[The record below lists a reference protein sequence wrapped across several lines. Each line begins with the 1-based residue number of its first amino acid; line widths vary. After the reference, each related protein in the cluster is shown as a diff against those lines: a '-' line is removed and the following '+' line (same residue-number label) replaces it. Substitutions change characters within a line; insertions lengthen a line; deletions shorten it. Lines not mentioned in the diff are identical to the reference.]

1 MGVFHPYGFRW
12 KQISMNGT
20 TMASDIRDRAH
31 ITHEDVL
38 ALNFIRSPNRFVFRR
53 HYRQGLR
60 SHVMEVLDP
69 SDIQLEKA
77 GRIQD
82 GQRLYPRA
90 IPVKVL
96 RIFRTRFSTCQE
108 AIEDI
113 RRFQIMKSYLSSE
126 YLAGSEEFVV
136 EYHHDGGREIILCG
150 LQSFV
155 RGQILDPWCLAEG
168 EMAQSASLIHLSR
181 PAGEGVADWIRAVRG
196 HAARFVALVRRMITE
211 AQLVPDLAGVGNI
224 LLTRTGAPVLVDINN
239 ICPVSWEL
247 PLTLDEKGYPT
258 CDKSVEALAR
268 IQTHLAGCPAD
279 PSDPLYRQVLDPQ
292 RMAVVNELHHRFQQS
307 FSPVPPDA
315 PPRNSA
321 TALPLK
327 DR

>member
-1 MGVFHPYGFRW
+1 
-12 KQISMNGT
+12 
-20 TMASDIRDRAH
+20 MASDIRDRAH
-31 ITHEDVL
+31 IIHEDVL
-38 ALNFIRSPNRFVFRR
+38 ALNFIRDTNRFVFRR

-69 SDIQLEKA
+69 SDIQLEKE

-90 IPVKVL
+90 TPVKVL
-96 RIFRTRFSTCQE
+96 RIFRTRFLTCQE

-136 EYHHDGGREIILCG
+136 EYHHNGGREIILCG

-155 RGQILDPWCLAEG
+155 QGQILDPWCLADG
-168 EMAQSASLIHLSR
+168 EMAQAASLLHLSR
-181 PAGEGVADWIRAVRG
+181 PAGMGVADWIRAVRG
-196 HAARFVALVRRMITE
+196 HAARFVVLVRRMITE
-211 AQLVPDLAGVGNI
+211 AQLVPDLAGVGNL
-224 LLTRTGAPVLVDINN
+224 LLTRTGAFVLVDINN

-247 PLTLDEKGYPT
+247 PLSLDEKGYPT
-258 CDKSVEALAR
+258 CDKSVEALAL

-279 PSDPLYRQVLDPQ
+279 PSDPLYRHALDPR
-292 RMAVVNELHHRFQQS
+292 RMAEVNELHHRFHRS
-307 FSPVPPDA
+307 LSPDSPDD
-315 PPRNSA
+315 PPRIST
-321 TALPLK
+321 TALPSR